1 MAKVVVAL
9 GGNALGKSPEE
20 QLKLVKNTA
29 SSLIGLIA
37 AGNQVVISHGNGPQ
51 VGAIN
56 LGMNFAAEHGKT
68 AAFPFPEC
76 GAMSQGYI
84 GYHLQQSLENELHRR
99 WMNKSVATIVTQI
112 AVDPNDPAFEN
123 PSKPVGDFYTKE
135 QADEIAK
142 EKGYTFKEDAGR
154 GYRQV
159 VPSPLPM
166 KIMELDSIKTLI
178 DADKLVIAGGGGGV
192 PVIITDKGLEGVPAV
207 IDKDRSSALLA
218 DKIDAD
224 KLIILT
230 AVDHV
235 YVNYGKP
242 DEKALKTLNV
252 AEAQKYMKEGQF
264 AAGSMLPKIEACLSF
279 VEGHPEREA
288 LITSLDGLD
297 DALADKVGTV
307 IRDNEKEEGARP
319 KSLVTSFSSPRKQQ

>member
-123 PSKPVGDFYTKE
+123 PSKPVGDFYTKK

-192 PVIITDKGLEGVPAV
+192 PVIITNKGLEGVPAV

-218 DKIDAD
+218 DKINAD

-242 DEKALKTLNV
+242 DEKVLKTLNV

-297 DALADKVGTV
+297 DALTGKVGTV
-307 IRDNEKEEGARP
+307 IRDN
-319 KSLVTSFSSPRKQQ
+319 

>member
-178 DADKLVIAGGGGGV
+178 DADNLVIAGGGGGV

-242 DEKALKTLNV
+242 DEKALTTLNV

-297 DALADKVGTV
+297 DALAGKVGTV
-307 IRDNEKEEGARP
+307 IRDN
-319 KSLVTSFSSPRKQQ
+319 

>member
-29 SSLIGLIA
+29 SSLIGLID

-56 LGMNFAAEHGKT
+56 LGMNFAAENGKT

-84 GYHLQQSLENELHRR
+84 GYHLQQSLQNELHRR
-99 WMNKSVATIVTQI
+99 WMNKNVATVVTQI
-112 AVDPNDPAFEN
+112 AVDPKDPAFQN
-123 PSKPVGDFYTKE
+123 PSKPVGDLYTKE
-135 QADEIAK
+135 QAEQIEK

-159 VPSPLPM
+159 VPSPLPQ
-166 KIMELDSIKTLI
+166 KIMELNSIKTLI
-178 DADKLVIAGGGGGV
+178 EAGDLVIAGGGGGV
-192 PVIITDKGLEGVPAV
+192 PVIMTDDGLEGVPAV

-224 KLIILT
+224 TLIILT
-230 AVDHV
+230 AVDYV
-235 YVNYGKP
+235 FVNYGKP

-252 AEAQKYMKEGQF
+252 AEAQKYMDEKQF

-279 VEGHPEREA
+279 VEGHPERKA
-288 LITSLDGLD
+288 LITSLNGLD
-297 DALADKVGTV
+297 DALAGKVGTV
-307 IRDNEKEEGARP
+307 ISDN
-319 KSLVTSFSSPRKQQ
+319 

>member
-29 SSLIGLIA
+29 SSLIGLID

-56 LGMNFAAEHGKT
+56 LGMNFAAENGKT

-84 GYHLQQSLENELHRR
+84 GYHLQQSLQNELHKR
-99 WMNKSVATIVTQI
+99 WMNKNVATIVTQI
-112 AVDPNDPAFEN
+112 AVDPQDPAFNN

-135 QADEIAK
+135 QAEQIEK

-159 VPSPLPM
+159 VPSPLPK
-166 KIMELDSIKTLI
+166 KIMELNSINTLI
-178 DADKLVIAGGGGGV
+178 ESGDLVIAGGGGGV
-192 PVIITDKGLEGVPAV
+192 PVIMTDDGLQGVPAV

-218 DKIDAD
+218 DQISAD

-230 AVDHV
+230 AVDYV

-242 DEKALKTLNV
+242 DEKALKTLTID
-252 AEAQKYMKEGQF
+252 EAHKYMDEKQF

-279 VEGHPEREA
+279 VEGHREREA
-288 LITSLDGLD
+288 IITSLNGLD
-297 DALADKVGTV
+297 DALAGKVGTV
-307 IRDNEKEEGARP
+307 IRDN
-319 KSLVTSFSSPRKQQ
+319 

>member
-84 GYHLQQSLENELHRR
+84 GYHLQQGLENELHRR

-142 EKGYTFKEDAGR
+142 EKGYIFKEDAGR

-235 YVNYGKP
+235 YINYGKP

-297 DALADKVGTV
+297 DALAGKVGTV
-307 IRDNEKEEGARP
+307 IRDN
-319 KSLVTSFSSPRKQQ
+319 

>member
-29 SSLIGLIA
+29 SSLIGLID

-56 LGMNFAAEHGKT
+56 LGMNFAAENGKT

-84 GYHLQQSLENELHRR
+84 GYHLQQSLQNELHKR
-99 WMNKSVATIVTQI
+99 WMNKNVATIVTQI
-112 AVDPNDPAFEN
+112 AVDPQDPAFNN

-135 QADEIAK
+135 QAEQIEK

-159 VPSPLPM
+159 VPSPLPK
-166 KIMELDSIKTLI
+166 KIMELNSINTLI
-178 DADKLVIAGGGGGV
+178 ESGDLVIAGGGGGV
-192 PVIITDKGLEGVPAV
+192 PVIMTDDGLQGVPAV

-218 DKIDAD
+218 DQISAD

-230 AVDHV
+230 AVDYV

-242 DEKALKTLNV
+242 DEKALKTLSID
-252 AEAQKYMKEGQF
+252 EAHKYMDEKQF

-288 LITSLDGLD
+288 IITSLNGLD
-297 DALADKVGTV
+297 DALAGKVGTV
-307 IRDNEKEEGARP
+307 IRDN
-319 KSLVTSFSSPRKQQ
+319 

>member
-178 DADKLVIAGGGGGV
+178 DANNLVIAGGGGGV

-297 DALADKVGTV
+297 DALAGKVWTV
-307 IRDNEKEEGARP
+307 IRDN
-319 KSLVTSFSSPRKQQ
+319 

>member
-112 AVDPNDPAFEN
+112 AVDPDDPAFEN

-297 DALADKVGTV
+297 DALAGKVGTV
-307 IRDNEKEEGARP
+307 IRDN
-319 KSLVTSFSSPRKQQ
+319 

>member
-123 PSKPVGDFYTKE
+123 PSKPVGDFYTKK

-192 PVIITDKGLEGVPAV
+192 PVIITNKGLEGVPAV

-297 DALADKVGTV
+297 DALAGKVGTV
-307 IRDNEKEEGARP
+307 IRDN
-319 KSLVTSFSSPRKQQ
+319 

>member
-288 LITSLDGLD
+288 LITSLNGLD
-297 DALADKVGTV
+297 DALAGKVGTV
-307 IRDNEKEEGARP
+307 IRDN
-319 KSLVTSFSSPRKQQ
+319 

>member
-224 KLIILT
+224 KFIILT

-307 IRDNEKEEGARP
+307 IRDN
-319 KSLVTSFSSPRKQQ
+319 

>member
-142 EKGYTFKEDAGR
+142 EKGYTFKEDAER

-178 DADKLVIAGGGGGV
+178 DADNLVIAGGGGGV

-264 AAGSMLPKIEACLSF
+264 ATGSMLPKIEACLSF

-297 DALADKVGTV
+297 DALAGKVGTV
-307 IRDNEKEEGARP
+307 IRDN
-319 KSLVTSFSSPRKQQ
+319 

>member
-112 AVDPNDPAFEN
+112 AVGPNDPAFEN

-297 DALADKVGTV
+297 DALAGKVGTV
-307 IRDNEKEEGARP
+307 IRDN
-319 KSLVTSFSSPRKQQ
+319 

>member
-142 EKGYTFKEDAGR
+142 EKGYSFKEDAGR

-224 KLIILT
+224 NLIILT
-230 AVDHV
+230 AVDHF

-297 DALADKVGTV
+297 DALACKVGTV
-307 IRDNEKEEGARP
+307 IRDN
-319 KSLVTSFSSPRKQQ
+319 

>member
-29 SSLIGLIA
+29 SSLIGLID

-56 LGMNFAAEHGKT
+56 LGMNFAAENGKT

-84 GYHLQQSLENELHRR
+84 GYHLQQSLQNELHRR
-99 WMNKSVATIVTQI
+99 WMNKNVATIVTQI
-112 AVDPNDPAFEN
+112 AVDPKDPAFQN

-135 QADEIAK
+135 QAEQIEK

-159 VPSPLPM
+159 VPSPLPQ
-166 KIMELDSIKTLI
+166 KIMELNSIKTLI
-178 DADKLVIAGGGGGV
+178 ENGDLVIAGGGGGV
-192 PVIITDKGLEGVPAV
+192 PVIMTDDGLQGVPAV

-224 KLIILT
+224 TLIILT
-230 AVDHV
+230 AVDYV

-252 AEAQKYMKEGQF
+252 VEAQKYMDEKQF

-279 VEGHPEREA
+279 VEGHPERKA
-288 LITSLDGLD
+288 LITSLNGLD
-297 DALADKVGTV
+297 DALAGKVGTV
-307 IRDNEKEEGARP
+307 ISDN
-319 KSLVTSFSSPRKQQ
+319 

>member
-29 SSLIGLIA
+29 SSLIGLID

-56 LGMNFAAEHGKT
+56 LGMNFAAENGKT

-84 GYHLQQSLENELHRR
+84 GYHLQQSLQNELHKR
-99 WMNKSVATIVTQI
+99 WMNKNVATIVTQI
-112 AVDPNDPAFEN
+112 AVDPQDPAFNN

-135 QADEIAK
+135 QAEQIEK

-159 VPSPLPM
+159 VPSPLPK
-166 KIMELDSIKTLI
+166 KIMELNSINTLI
-178 DADKLVIAGGGGGV
+178 ESGDLVIAGGGGGV
-192 PVIITDKGLEGVPAV
+192 PVIMTDNGLQGVPAV

-218 DKIDAD
+218 DQISAD

-230 AVDHV
+230 AVDYV

-242 DEKALKTLNV
+242 DEKALKTLTID
-252 AEAQKYMKEGQF
+252 EAHKYMDEKQF

-288 LITSLDGLD
+288 IITSLNGLD
-297 DALADKVGTV
+297 DALAGKVGTV
-307 IRDNEKEEGARP
+307 IRDN
-319 KSLVTSFSSPRKQQ
+319 

>member
-51 VGAIN
+51 VGTIN

-154 GYRQV
+154 GYRQI

-178 DADKLVIAGGGGGV
+178 DADNLVIAGGGGGV

-297 DALADKVGTV
+297 DALAGKVGTV
-307 IRDNEKEEGARP
+307 IRDN
-319 KSLVTSFSSPRKQQ
+319 

>member
-29 SSLIGLIA
+29 SSLIGLID

-56 LGMNFAAEHGKT
+56 LGMNFAAENGKT

-84 GYHLQQSLENELHRR
+84 GYHLQQSLQNELHRR
-99 WMNKSVATIVTQI
+99 WMNKNVATVVTQI
-112 AVDPNDPAFEN
+112 AVDPKDPAFQN

-135 QADEIAK
+135 QAEQIEK

-154 GYRQV
+154 GYRHV
-159 VPSPLPM
+159 VPSPLRQ
-166 KIMELDSIKTLI
+166 KIMELNSIKTLI
-178 DADKLVIAGGGGGV
+178 EAGDLVIAGGGGGV
-192 PVIITDKGLEGVPAV
+192 PVIMTDDGLEGVPAV

-224 KLIILT
+224 TLIILT
-230 AVDHV
+230 AVDYV
-235 YVNYGKP
+235 FVNYGKP

-252 AEAQKYMKEGQF
+252 AEAQKYMDEKQF

-279 VEGHPEREA
+279 VEGHPERKA
-288 LITSLDGLD
+288 LITSLNGLD
-297 DALADKVGTV
+297 DALAGKVGTV
-307 IRDNEKEEGARP
+307 ISDN
-319 KSLVTSFSSPRKQQ
+319 

>member
-29 SSLIGLIA
+29 SSLIGLID

-56 LGMNFAAEHGKT
+56 LGMNFAAENGKT

-84 GYHLQQSLENELHRR
+84 GYHLQQSLQNELHRR
-99 WMNKSVATIVTQI
+99 WMNKNVATVVTQI
-112 AVDPNDPAFEN
+112 AVDPKDPAFQN

-135 QADEIAK
+135 QAEQIEK

-159 VPSPLPM
+159 VPSPLPQ
-166 KIMELDSIKTLI
+166 KIMELNSIKTLI
-178 DADKLVIAGGGGGV
+178 EAGDLVIAGGGGGV
-192 PVIITDKGLEGVPAV
+192 PVIMTDDGLEGVPAV
-207 IDKDRSSALLA
+207 IDKERSSALLA
-218 DKIDAD
+218 DKVDAD
-224 KLIILT
+224 TLIILT
-230 AVDHV
+230 AVDYV
-235 YVNYGKP
+235 FVNYGKP
-242 DEKALKTLNV
+242 DEKSLKTLNV
-252 AEAQKYMKEGQF
+252 AEAQKYMDEKQF

-279 VEGHPEREA
+279 VEGHPERKA
-288 LITSLDGLD
+288 LITSLNGLD
-297 DALADKVGTV
+297 DALAGKVGTV
-307 IRDNEKEEGARP
+307 ISDN
-319 KSLVTSFSSPRKQQ
+319 